1 MPGAGASDARV
12 RLRTECAGKMP
23 GMKPYA
29 ILFCCTG
36 NICRSPTAEG
46 VFAKKITDAGLTGRI
61 RVDSAG
67 THGYHV
73 GEPPDPRSQTIARA
87 RGYDLSGLR
96 ARRIGREDFDRFDL
110 VLAMDHDNHAFL
122 AQLCP
127 PAYSHKLKLMMEYA
141 RSHSLREVP
150 DPYEGGPEGFE
161 TVLEMLEDASEGLLQ
176 SLLDEQAVKR

>member
-1 MPGAGASDARV
+1 
-12 RLRTECAGKMP
+12 
-23 GMKPYA
+23 MKSYS

-46 VFAKKITDAGLTGRI
+46 VFARKIADAGLTGRV

-73 GEPPDPRSQTIARA
+73 GEPPDPRSQRAAKA

-96 ARRIGREDFDRFDL
+96 ARRVGREDFDRFDL
-110 VLAMDHDNHAFL
+110 VLAMDQDNRDFL

-127 PAYSHKLKLMMEYA
+127 PASSHKLKLMMEYA
-141 RSHSLREVP
+141 RGYSVREVP
-150 DPYEGGPEGFE
+150 DPYAGGPEGFE
-161 TVLEMLEDASEGLLQ
+161 AVLEMLEDASEGLLQ
-176 SLLDEQAVKR
+176 SLLHEQAGKS